1 MVCVRESRAQAA
13 PHSFMHSPI
22 SLRHAGCFFIIPAA
36 GIKKRLC
43 SISPIQRA
51 AVILFPSKTADGRA
65 LFFLLKFSLPRAA
78 LLFVYVSEPRE
89 RSIYTCFIRHSLHTR
104 RESCR
109 VSIFNA
115 YPSDQINNSASAEKQ
130 I

>member
-1 MVCVRESRAQAA
+1 MLAA
-13 PHSFMHSPI
+13 FSSSP
-22 SLRHAGCFFIIPAA
+22 A
-36 GIKKRLC
+36 GIKKGLC
-43 SISPIQRA
+43 SISPIQRRA
-51 AVILFPSKTADGRA
+51 AVVLFPSKTADGRA

-89 RSIYTCFIRHSLHTR
+89 RSIYTCVSFGTLYTLGA
-104 RESCR
+104 
-109 VSIFNA
+109 SIFNA

>member
-1 MVCVRESRAQAA
+1 MLAA
-13 PHSFMHSPI
+13 FSSSPQPPPGKKAPVFYLTHSARQLYSP
-22 SLRHAGCFFIIPAA
+22 L
-36 GIKKRLC
+36 K
-43 SISPIQRA
+43 QQ
-51 AVILFPSKTADGRA
+51 T

-89 RSIYTCFIRHSLHTR
+89 RDPYTRVSFGTLYTL
-104 RESCR
+104 RESCRR

-115 YPSDQINNSASAEKQ
+115 YPSDQINNSSSAEKQ